1 MSGPTEIQSHWSK
14 NLKPGDSFTTVPVA
28 VGVGH
33 DDFEEAIG
41 TLTKYRRKIRR
52 PNKDNENLPVIFND
66 YMNCLFGDP
75 TTEKEFPLVD
85 AAEKAGCEYFVID
98 AGWYADGNWWDS
110 VGEWQESKK
119 RFPNGVREVTDYIRS
134 KGMIPGVW
142 LELEVMGI
150 NCKKASFCRM
160 SASSCV
166 TASVCMTE
174 AVISWISVIRL

>member
-75 TTEKEFPLVD
+75 TTEKSSRWWMRQRRPDVSILSLMP
-85 AAEKAGCEYFVID
+85 AGMRTATGGTV
-98 AGWYADGNWWDS
+98 S
-110 VGEWQESKK
+110 VSGRRVKSAFRMEC
-119 RFPNGVREVTDYIRS
+119 VR
-134 KGMIPGVW
+134 
-142 LELEVMGI
+142 
-150 NCKKASFCRM
+150 
-160 SASSCV
+160 
-166 TASVCMTE
+166 
-174 AVISWISVIRL
+174 

>member
-85 AAEKAGCEYFVID
+85 AAERPDVSILSLMPAGMRTATGGTV
-98 AGWYADGNWWDS
+98 S
-110 VGEWQESKK
+110 VSGRRVKSAFRMEC
-119 RFPNGVREVTDYIRS
+119 VR
-134 KGMIPGVW
+134 
-142 LELEVMGI
+142 
-150 NCKKASFCRM
+150 
-160 SASSCV
+160 
-166 TASVCMTE
+166 
-174 AVISWISVIRL
+174 

>member
-1 MSGPTEIQSHWSK
+1 MCRWDI
-14 NLKPGDSFTTVPVA
+14 LKQCGRDSSLFLRLTTVVPGINMRSRSELPFLSGGELSDRDSVTLVEELSREILFYNGSA

-75 TTEKEFPLVD
+75 TTEKSSRWWMRQRRPD
-85 AAEKAGCEYFVID
+85 KYFVID

-110 VGEWQESKK
+110 VGEWQEVKSA
-119 RFPNGVREVTDYIRS
+119 F
-134 KGMIPGVW
+134 
-142 LELEVMGI
+142 
-150 NCKKASFCRM
+150 RM
-160 SASSCV
+160 SA
-166 TASVCMTE
+166 
-174 AVISWISVIRL
+174 